1 DLIGDDGVPLIHF
14 GTGTGEILDL
24 MRDTGASV
32 VGVDY
37 RIRLDEANRRLGN
50 TPGPDGRTNVVL
62 QGNIDPALLD
72 ADRDVLEAH
81 VREVVP
87 QGAQAP
93 GPDLNLRRRRPP
105 TTAPTVLTRMVELLH
120 SIAY

>member
-1 DLIGDDGVPLIHF
+1 
-14 GTGTGEILDL
+14 

-72 ADRDVLEAH
+72 ADWDVLETH
-81 VREVVP
+81 VREVIA
-87 QGAQAP
+87 QGSKAP
-93 GPDLNLRRRRPP
+93 GHVLNLGHGVPP
-105 TTAPTVLTRMVELLH
+105 TTDPTVLTRMVELIH
-120 SIAY
+120 SIDY